1 MRRTIVASLGLSLLF
16 AVTACAT
23 QPAEGVWAAADADI
37 ARCFAAMDADPALAA
52 VNAKYARRNPTPVQ
66 LADKTFATAAEGD
79 ALRLRMQKTQPCREL
94 RLAAVAE
101 FRLLETPS
109 YRTLY
114 YQADQVIAYLADGWI
129 SYGTANRLALD
140 SFQAFEQRGNA
151 LGNAADPSVLS
162 NEWDEALQRGHSNPP
177 PDRRVVSCAW
187 EDLNLACAR

>member
-1 MRRTIVASLGLSLLF
+1 MRRTMVASWGLVLLF

-23 QPAEGVWAAADADI
+23 QPAAGGWSAAEAEI
-37 ARCFAAMDADPALAA
+37 GRCFTAMDADPALGA

-66 LADKTFATAAEGD
+66 LADAAFASPAESD
-79 ALRLRMQKTQPCREL
+79 ALRLRVQKTRPCREL

-101 FRLLETPS
+101 FRPLETPS

-140 SFQAFEQRGNA
+140 SFQAFEQRGTA
-151 LGNAADPSVLS
+151 LGQSADPAALS
-162 NEWDEALQRGHSNPP
+162 SAWDEALQRAHSNPP